1 MVFFLSSLV
10 TYELFVV
17 SRFQIKRDWT
27 TQRDALPFGWEKE
40 RPLVAIPFLHPLF
53 SHLDALKGIRPRSAR
68 MEDYI
73 VIIKD

>member
-10 TYELFVV
+10 TYELFLV
-17 SRFQIKRDWT
+17 SRFQTKRDWT

-53 SHLDALKGIRPRSAR
+53 SHLDTLKEIRPRSAR
-68 MEDYI
+68 MDHFTLF
-73 VIIKD
+73 IKD